1 MCRNFNKHFF
11 TSALILSTVSPVFAQ
26 LTNNNSRSNNEN
38 APYSRY
44 GIGEERNGVNTL
56 LRQMGSISSA
66 YASPF
71 AVNTD
76 NPASYA
82 AIRLTTYEAGG
93 EGSIR
98 NTTIGNDKYTT
109 GMATLSYLNVGLP
122 IGKKGGL
129 AFGLRPYS
137 RTRYYLTSEDS
148 IAGLGKITEN
158 YLGDGAINYGFIG
171 GGYNYK
177 GFSLGANFGYLF
189 GTIEQSNSV
198 IPDSNYTY
206 ATAIQRSDKI
216 GGIFWKAG
224 AQYEHKL
231 KEKLSLRLGA
241 TATLSQTLDI
251 SRNEDWISYAVTS
264 SGSISI
270 QDTAYFTRNTKGE
283 IKLPLSYTFGAQLV
297 GGDNWMVGADL
308 TATQWSGFRKF
319 GSTDS
324 VTDQT
329 FRISIGGQ
337 YTPDPADT
345 RSYFQRVTY
354 RLGFYYGTD
363 YVRLKGTAINYYA
376 VTGGVSLPF
385 KRATDRIHLSLEGG
399 SRGTLANG
407 LVKENFVRFGVGI
420 TLNDRWFVKRRYD

>member
-1 MCRNFNKHFF
+1 MCRNFNKHFL
-11 TSALILSTVSPVFAQ
+11 TSAFILSTVSPVFAQ
-26 LTNNNSRSNNEN
+26 LTNNNSRANNEN

-44 GIGEERNGVNTL
+44 GMGEQRNGVNTL

-66 YASPF
+66 YANPF

-82 AIRLTTYEAGG
+82 AVRLTTYEAGG

-98 NTTIGNDKYTT
+98 NTTIGNNKYAT

-122 IGKKGGL
+122 IGKNGGV

-137 RTRYYLTSEDS
+137 RTRYYLTSES
-148 IAGLGKITEN
+148 AATGLGKVTEN
-158 YLGDGAINYGFIG
+158 YLGDGAINYGFLG
-171 GGYNYK
+171 GGYRYK

-189 GTIEQSNSV
+189 GTIEQSNSI

-206 ATAIQRSDKI
+206 ATAIQRSDKV

-224 AQYEHKL
+224 AQYETKL

-241 TATLSQTLDI
+241 TATLSQNLNV

-270 QDTAYFTRNTKGE
+270 QDTVYSIRNTKGQ
-283 IKLPLSYTFGAQLV
+283 ITLPLSYTFGAHLL
-297 GGDNWMVGADL
+297 GDDNWMVGADL
-308 TATQWSGFRKF
+308 TATQWSQFRKF
-319 GSTDS
+319 GAADS

-329 FRISIGGQ
+329 FRLAVGGE

-363 YVRLKGTAINYYA
+363 PVRLRETALNYYA
-376 VTGGVSLPF
+376 VTGGISLPF
-385 KRATDRIHLSLEGG
+385 KRATDRVHLSFETG
-399 SRGTLANG
+399 SRGTTANG
-407 LVKENFVRFGVGI
+407 LLKENFFRFGVGI
-420 TLNDRWFVKRRYD
+420 TLNDRWFIKRRYD